1 MLPAAISAPQDSA
14 SAHESGIVA
23 VRSSTI
29 LYAADIRQPEPEHGQ
44 AMFCGELADVR
55 TLLASLREADWHRPA
70 LCSWGWG
77 PGWTVRDLVLH
88 MISSYE
94 SMCHGG
100 RALPARV
107 LGGARQ
113 RRQDA
118 VRAGAPTRQIMREL
132 AYWGGELTQAIP
144 RSRRASSQF
153 RVALPRTT
161 WLARTDIA
169 EATGRRPL
177 PGPHG
182 SEIVRQA
189 VRDAGGAWSGAPV
202 LLEITGPAGGRW
214 LAGNGP
220 PTVTIRTDAVSY
232 LRLVSGRQARRVEV
246 SGDTPFLAVRVLSGG
261 LLCCSA
267 DGHLWAARS
276 RSHPGWPR
284 LAG

>member
-1 MLPAAISAPQDSA
+1 MLPAAISAPQDRA
-14 SAHESGIVA
+14 RQDRAPHEAGIAA
-23 VRSSTI
+23 VRSSAI

-44 AMFCGELADVR
+44 AIFCGELADVQV
-55 TLLASLREADWHRPA
+55 LLDSLREADWHRPA
-70 LCSWGWG
+70 VR

-88 MISSYE
+88 LISSYE
-94 SMCHGG
+94 SMCRGG

-107 LGGARQ
+107 LAGARQ
-113 RRQDA
+113 RRLDA
-118 VRAGAPTRQIMREL
+118 VRASAPTRQVMREL
-132 AYWGGELTQAIP
+132 AHWGGELTQAIP
-144 RSRRASSQF
+144 RSRRAGSQF

-169 EATGRRPL
+169 EATGRCPL

-214 LAGNGP
+214 LAGDGP

-232 LRLVSGRQARRVEV
+232 LRLVSGRQARRVEA
-246 SGDTPFLAVRVLSGG
+246 SGDTPFLAVRV
-261 LLCCSA
+261 
-267 DGHLWAARS
+267 
-276 RSHPGWPR
+276 
-284 LAG
+284 